1 MRVSLAFLNRNRLY
15 VRLNK
20 VGEPMSQTTSNNIA
34 EFIRTNP
41 GYSAQVDLNLWF
53 RDSAQNLST
62 MRRYKP
68 IRSHRKA
75 FEQVAGALD
84 NKDKRVYLLTGNYG
98 TGKSHLCLM
107 LANFFAY
114 PPDQPDV
121 NQFLKNYEEEDTT
134 AANKLRAR
142 RQKGNYLVALCDYD
156 STDDFG
162 EVVLRAV
169 LDPLKDAGLA
179 DVLDTPYEEARRKLE
194 QLADEQ
200 KTGQTLVDYYG
211 LFEQQLPQHLS
222 GMSMNAFQEKLYPGM
237 DRTALDVFK
246 RMHHEILRSPFTYE
260 AGNLSAILRSTLKS
274 QAFLDKFE
282 GIVVFWDEFGYTL
295 GDPNRLSLN
304 VFQQFAQL
312 CAEFDPTRGKLAFI
326 STAHR
331 DFSAYAPAWA
341 AADYSKISDRV
352 QRVNLLPEGLE
363 DVVGAIVSPDK
374 SHPLWKKDV
383 FPKANPI
390 WSQWIPASK
399 NSGIFDW
406 LVDKPPIFRA
416 KILEGIYPMH
426 PMATYGVIELA
437 REVASQNRTVF
448 TFFSSEKEDVY
459 EEGSYLW
466 YINNIAPA
474 DTNGQLNFYTVDRLF
489 DYFQTRL
496 NTANPDLTPRAKE
509 RVSNYEASLTQ
520 LQRARNQNPMALA
533 EIDRIERILRTML
546 VYDLIGIHT
555 SLENIAF
562 GLNAPHSERPVIE
575 SQLEELA
582 KFGIVHKN
590 PTTKLYEFRR
600 SDIFD
605 VDRAIE
611 DYKREEGDKLGNLAV
626 ELNNLVPL
634 KRKDQYLEAKSYN
647 AQHNEDKRLDR
658 RIVSPGD
665 LATTRTVD
673 GQTLNYFDLLEQ
685 EIEQEINKD
694 GNWEGIALYV
704 VCETQADI
712 TKSRDLTAKNP
723 SRRVAVAIPTA
734 PIAFK
739 EAALNLKAIEYVRG
753 LPEAESFSTQDNA
766 LVVDR
771 EKVFQKRLED
781 LRDQLLTPAKL
792 TWLGSYGKALPVEPH
807 RVDDAA
813 TKLMQQL
820 YTRRSTF
827 SHDDFNQTHDV
838 RNFTKKHLSL
848 VEAVNALL
856 KLGQELTIDTK
867 QPDNRGEKRYLQRCL
882 YQRGALS
889 NIRQQQG
896 SIHYVEVERTLA
908 KFEQF
913 LPALAD
919 MIRDAQGLGEKDR
932 LNLRTFINKYR
943 QPPYGLGD
951 IALSLLFATLLRSF
965 GDTIK
970 LKKDDAAI
978 GDLYVADFEMVADIL
993 KGNYPDAF
1001 IKYREI
1007 QPGEKT
1013 LIHEAYSLFT
1023 GTAGAVQGKVTV
1035 TNAYDA
1041 VASWYEEL
1049 PPIAQV
1055 ESFYKKSENGEAV
1068 RFLEVLDRLRA
1079 EDPHAF
1085 ILGQL
1090 QTVVGYDSDE
1100 LVTPER
1106 ATKIIEALKA
1116 AKDQIESTLE
1126 RVQSGLSDGLRNIF
1140 NVQGNTWDDLS
1151 DGVRAWYNNLDPN
1164 QRSTTA
1170 TWHNDASKPLVQ
1182 LFLDLSNPRELFVDK
1197 LPERPSYGFG
1207 RVRSW
1212 NADLTAAY
1220 LVKIEDGVRHVEENQ
1235 IKVPSP
1241 TAELSGQYKK
1251 QKETIFFSG
1260 EMTLKLSHSDPAV
1273 RIFVTD
1279 TGYDPISGVKERT
1292 EFQGAKTFDIHRL
1305 TQARRTNVTL
1315 KYVPQDGEGNW
1326 GVVEELTFMD
1336 ETLENE
1342 IRIPKMLI
1350 KEGAKTPVKFVFP
1363 TDEAGFRTACRT
1375 FFEGIVENEVIDKT
1389 QLRQVVE
1396 EILDSLTSDNSE

>member
-1 MRVSLAFLNRNRLY
+1 MRNTPET
-15 VRLNK
+15 K
-20 VGEPMSQTTSNNIA
+20 IA
-34 EFIRTNP
+34 EFIKTNP

-53 RDSAQNLST
+53 RNSAQNLST

-68 IRSHRKA
+68 ISSHRKA

-84 NKDKRVYLLTGNYG
+84 NKDKRVYLITGNYG

-114 PPDQPDV
+114 SPDQPDV
-121 NQFLKNYEEEDTT
+121 AQFLKNYADEDPPV
-134 AANKLRAR
+134 ANKLLAR
-142 RQKGNYLVALCDYD
+142 RQKRNYLVALCDYD

-162 EVVLRAV
+162 EVVLRAI
-169 LDPLKDAGLA
+169 LDPLKEADLA

-194 QLADEQ
+194 QLAAEQ
-200 KTGQTLVDYYG
+200 KSGQALVDYYG
-211 LFEQQLPQHLS
+211 LFEQLLPQHLT
-222 GMSMNAFQEKLYPGM
+222 GVSMDAFKEQLYPNM

-246 RMHHEILRSPFTYE
+246 RMHQEILRSPFTYE

-312 CAEFDPTRGKLAFI
+312 CAEFDPTRGKLIFI

-374 SHPLWKKDV
+374 THPIWQKEV

-390 WSQWIPASK
+390 WSQLVPLSK

-406 LVDKPPIFRA
+406 LVSKPPVFRQ

-426 PMATYGVIELA
+426 PMATYGVIKLA
-437 REVASQNRTVF
+437 QEIASQNRTVF

-466 YINNIAPA
+466 YINQYPVA
-474 DTNGQLNFYTVDRLF
+474 DSSGQLNFYTVDRLF
-489 DYFQTRL
+489 DYFQPRL

-509 RVSNYEASLTQ
+509 RISNYEASLTQ
-520 LQRARNQNPMALA
+520 LQRARNQNPMDLA
-533 EIDRIERILRTML
+533 EVGRIERILRGML

-555 SLENIAF
+555 SLENITF
-562 GLNAPHSERPVIE
+562 GLNISPNERSVIE

-582 KFGIVHKN
+582 RFGIVHRN

-605 VDRAIE
+605 VDQAVE
-611 DYKREEGDKLGNLAV
+611 EYKRSEGDKLGNLAV

-634 KRKDQYLEAKSYN
+634 KRKDQYLEAKAYN
-647 AQHNEDKRLDR
+647 TQSNEDKRLDR
-658 RIVSPGD
+658 RIVTPGD
-665 LATTRTVD
+665 LATTRIVD
-673 GQTLNYFDLLEQ
+673 GQTLFYFDLLEQ
-685 EIEQEINKD
+685 EIEQEVSKD
-694 GNWEGIALYV
+694 GNFEGIALFV

-712 TKSRDLTAKNP
+712 TKSRDLAAKNS
-723 SRRVAVAIPTA
+723 SRRIAVAVPTT
-734 PIAFK
+734 PIAFR
-739 EAALNLKAIEYVRG
+739 EAILNLKAIEYITT

-771 EKVFQKRLED
+771 KKTFEKRVEE
-781 LRDQLLTPAKL
+781 LRDQLLTPSKL
-792 TWLGSYGKALPVEPH
+792 TWLGAYGKALPVDSQ
-807 RVDDAA
+807 RADDAA
-813 TKLMQQL
+813 TKVMQQL
-820 YTRRSTF
+820 YTHRNTF
-827 SHDDFNQTHDV
+827 GHDDFNLTHDE
-838 RNFTKKHLSL
+838 RSFTKKHLSL
-848 VEAVNALL
+848 TEAVNALL
-856 KLGQELTIDTK
+856 KLGHELTIDAK

-882 YQRGALS
+882 YQRGALYAV
-889 NIRQQQG
+889 RQPQG
-896 SIHYVEVERTLA
+896 SISYVEVERNLI
-908 KFEQF
+908 KIEPFI
-913 LPALAD
+913 PALAD
-919 MIRDAQGLGEKDR
+919 MIRDVQGLGDKDR
-932 LNLRTFINKYR
+932 LGLKIFINKYR
-943 QPPYGLGD
+943 QPPYGLGN
-951 IALSLLFATLLRSF
+951 IALSLLLATLLRYF

-978 GDLYVADFEMVADIL
+978 GDLYIADFEMIADIL
-993 KGNYPDAF
+993 RGHYPDAF
-1001 IKYREI
+1001 IRYREI
-1007 QPGEKT
+1007 QPGEKE
-1013 LIHEAYSLFT
+1013 LINEVYNLFT
-1023 GTAGAVQGKVTV
+1023 GVTSAVQGKVTV

-1041 VASWYEEL
+1041 SVAWYGEL

-1055 ESFYKKSENGEAV
+1055 TTFYQGNEYTRAV
-1068 RFLEVLDRLRA
+1068 KFLEVLERLRA

-1090 QTVVGYDSDE
+1090 QTVIGYEADE

-1106 ATKIIEALKA
+1106 AKEVVEALRL
-1116 AKDQIESTLE
+1116 AKDQIDGTLE
-1126 RVQSGLSDGLRNIF
+1126 RVQSRLRDGLCNIF
-1140 NVQGNTWDDLS
+1140 KVQGNTWDDLA

-1170 TWHNDASKPLVQ
+1170 KWHNDASKPLVQ

-1207 RVRSW
+1207 RIRNW
-1212 NADLTAAY
+1212 NADLMAAY
-1220 LVKIEDGVRHVEENQ
+1220 LVKIDDGVRHVEENR

-1241 TAELSGQYKK
+1241 TVELSGQYRN
-1251 QKETIFFSG
+1251 ERGTIFFSG
-1260 EMTLKLSHSDPAV
+1260 PLTLELSHSDPNV
-1273 RIFVTD
+1273 WIFVTD
-1279 TGYDPISGVKERT
+1279 TGYDPVSGAKERS
-1292 EFQGAKTFDIHRL
+1292 EFQGTNSFDIHRL
-1305 TQARRTNVTL
+1305 TQARRTGVTI
-1315 KYVPQDGEGNW
+1315 KYVPQDNEGNW
-1326 GVVEELTFMD
+1326 GIVEELMFLD
-1336 ETLENE
+1336 ETQQNE
-1342 IRIPKMLI
+1342 IRKTKKLI
-1350 KEGAKTPVKFVFP
+1350 KDDKTVVNFIFP
-1363 TDEAGFRTACRT
+1363 TDAAGFRTSCRS
-1375 FFEGIVENEVIDKT
+1375 FFESVLENEVIDQA
-1389 QLRQVVE
+1389 QLHQIVA
-1396 EILDSLTSDNSE
+1396 EILDDLISKGTE

>member
-1 MRVSLAFLNRNRLY
+1 
-15 VRLNK
+15 
-20 VGEPMSQTTSNNIA
+20 MSTTTDTKIA
-34 EFIRTNP
+34 EFIKTNP

-53 RDSAQNLST
+53 RDSTQNLST
-62 MRRYKP
+62 VRRYKP
-68 IRSHRKA
+68 ISSHRKA

-84 NKDKRVYLLTGNYG
+84 SKDKRVYLVTGNYG
-98 TGKSHLCLM
+98 TGKSHLCMM

-114 PPDQPDV
+114 PPDQPDMA
-121 NQFLKNYEEEDTT
+121 QFLKNYQDEDPA
-134 AANKLRAR
+134 AANKLHAR

-169 LDPLKDAGLA
+169 LDPLQDAGLA

-200 KTGQTLVDYYG
+200 KSGQALVDYYG
-211 LFEQQLPQHLS
+211 LFEQQLPQHLA
-222 GMSMNAFQEKLYPGM
+222 GINMKAFKEQLYPGM

-246 RMHHEILRSPFTYE
+246 RMHKEILRSPFTYE

-295 GDPNRLSLN
+295 SDPNRLSLN

-312 CAEFDPTRGKLAFI
+312 CAEFDPTRGKLIFI

-374 SHPLWKKDV
+374 NHRTWQKEV

-390 WSQWIPASK
+390 WGQWVPASK

-406 LVDKPPIFRA
+406 LVGQPPVFRQ

-459 EEGSYLW
+459 EKGSYLW
-466 YINNIAPA
+466 YINNFLPT

-489 DYFQTRL
+489 DYFQNRL
-496 NTANPDLTPRAKE
+496 NTANPDLTPQAKE
-509 RVSNYEASLTQ
+509 HIGNYEASLIQ
-520 LQRARNQNPMALA
+520 LQRARNQNEMALI
-533 EIDRIERILRTML
+533 EGGWIERILRAML
-546 VYDLIGIHT
+546 VYNLIGIHT

-562 GLNAPHSERPVIE
+562 GLNASHDEKPVIE

-582 KFGIVHKN
+582 KFGIVHRN

-611 DYKREEGDKLGNLAV
+611 DYKRAEGDKLGNLAV
-626 ELNNLVPL
+626 ELNDLVPL
-634 KRKDQYLEAKSYN
+634 KRKDQYLEAKAYN

-658 RIVSPGD
+658 RIITPGD

-673 GQTLNYFDLLEQ
+673 GQTHSYFDILEL
-685 EIEQEINKD
+685 EIEQEINRN
-694 GNWEGIALYV
+694 GNFEGIALYV

-712 TKSRDLTAKNP
+712 TKSRDLAAKNV
-723 SRRVAVAIPTA
+723 SRRVATAIPTA

-739 EAALNLKAIEYVRG
+739 EATLNLKAITYIRV

-766 LVVDR
+766 LVLDR
-771 EKVFQKRLED
+771 QKMFEKTLEG
-781 LRDQLLTPAKL
+781 LRDQLLNPGKL
-792 TWLGSYGKALPVEPH
+792 TWLSAYGKAVPVTLKRIDE
-807 RVDDAA
+807 AA
-813 TKLMQQL
+813 AKVMQQL
-820 YTRRSTF
+820 YTRRNDF
-827 SHDDFNQTHDV
+827 SHDDFNRTHDV
-838 RNFTKKHLSL
+838 RNFTKNHLSL

-856 KLGQELTIDTK
+856 KLGHELTIDAK

-882 YQRGALS
+882 HQRGALYAV
-889 NIRQQQG
+889 RQQQG
-896 SIHYVEVERTLA
+896 SIHYVEVERNLA

-919 MIRDAQGLGEKDR
+919 MVRDVKDLGEKDR
-932 LNLRTFINKYR
+932 LSLKTFINKYR
-943 QPPYGLGD
+943 QPPYGLGN
-951 IALSLLFATLLRSF
+951 IALSLLLATLLRSF

-978 GDLYVADFEMVADIL
+978 GDLYVADFETVADIL

-1007 QPGEKT
+1007 QAGEKA
-1013 LIHEAYSLFT
+1013 LIYDAYGLFT
-1023 GTAGAVQGKVTV
+1023 GASSAAQGMVTV

-1041 VASWYEEL
+1041 IAEWYDEL

-1055 ESFYKKSENGEAV
+1055 ANFYQGTEYAGAIK
-1068 RFLEVLDRLRA
+1068 FLQVLDRLRA

-1085 ILGQL
+1085 VLGQL
-1090 QTVVGYDSDE
+1090 QTVVDHDPDE

-1106 ATKIIEALKA
+1106 TREVLKA
-1116 AKDQIESTLE
+1116 LEIAKDQIESTLE
-1126 RVQSGLSDGLRNIF
+1126 RVQSSLRDGLCGIF
-1140 NVQGNTWDDLS
+1140 SVQGNTWDDLS
-1151 DGVRAWYNNLDPN
+1151 TGVKDWYNNLDPN

-1170 TWHNDASKPLVQ
+1170 GWHNDASKPLIQ
-1182 LFLDLSNPRELFVDK
+1182 LLLDLSNPRELFVDK

-1207 RVRSW
+1207 RIRDW
-1212 NADLTAAY
+1212 NADLTTAY
-1220 LVKIEDGVRHVEENQ
+1220 LAKIGDGVKHVKENR

-1241 TAELSGQYKK
+1241 KSELSGQYR
-1251 QKETIFFSG
+1251 KEQGTIFFSG
-1260 EMTLKLSHSDPAV
+1260 PLMLHLKHSDLDV

-1279 TGYDPISGVKERT
+1279 TGYDPISGVKERS
-1292 EFQGAKTFDIHRL
+1292 EFQGDKSFDIHRL
-1305 TQARRTNVTL
+1305 TQARRAGVTI
-1315 KYVPQDGEGNW
+1315 KYVPQDNQGNW
-1326 GVVEELTFMD
+1326 GVVEELIFLD
-1336 ETLENE
+1336 ETLKNE
-1342 IRIPKMLI
+1342 IRRPKMLI
-1350 KEGAKTPVKFVFP
+1350 KEGKTVVNFVFP
-1363 TDEAGFRTACRT
+1363 TDEAGFKTSCRT
-1375 FFEGIVENEVIDKT
+1375 FFESILENEVVDKV
-1389 QLRQVVE
+1389 QLRQLVK
-1396 EILDSLTSDNSE
+1396 EILDNLIGNDTE